1 MNKEFITIKI
11 GTNRYRKVFIDDIIL
26 CKADRAYSTIKTND
40 SEYVFCEPL
49 KNLEEIFKMHE
60 SFLRVHKSYIVNIE
74 KCIELKIGAKPELIL
89 ENKEIIHPN
98 SEILDKIMALF
109 KINN

>member
-1 MNKEFITIKI
+1 MKNKFITIKT
-11 GTNRYRKVFIDDIIL
+11 GTNRYRKVFLDDIIL
-26 CKADRAYSTIKTND
+26 CKAERAYSSIKTDD

-49 KNLEEIFKMHE
+49 KKLEKIFEMHE

-89 ENKEIIHPN
+89 ENQDIIHPN
-98 SEILDKIMALF
+98 PEILNEIIALF